1 MEILLHGHHRGL
13 LSVVES
19 AQARIDHIKCNKPE
33 GEHALRL
40 RLLQVVPLSELPK
53 AVVKACEAWDKAWDE
68 VRVKERVNV
77 HIACA
82 DYKVEL
88 EALHKKLCV
97 AECPWDGERILP
109 DQGAK

>member
-13 LSVVES
+13 LSVVYS
-19 AQARIDHIKCNKPE
+19 AQARIDYIKCNKPE

-53 AVVKACEAWDKAWDE
+53 AVVEAVEAWDEARAEAWDGA
-68 VRVKERVNV
+68 RDNF

-82 DYKVEL
+82 DHKVEL

-97 AECPWDGERILP
+97 ADCPWDGKRILP
-109 DQGAK
+109 D